1 MDSVNNLNE
10 HPLRPYYV
18 QPAIES
24 NWSTPSPSITR
35 ASTSSNTTTASYSI
49 PPSGYLNRYEDSSA
63 IPYYTSNEGVIN
75 GGRYLKSFMIGSFL
89 TFTSTALVMPFEVG
103 KTLAQV
109 QYVPRILVDDD
120 HMPSTME
127 EEEEVSPAWCRME
140 MGLLNALSFIQLEDE
155 DQVEAYFSDLQSQS
169 RTGGVTPTLLLPPRS
184 TSPSGYLRRSRA
196 NDATFGTKPEW
207 IMPVVVQGGVWDM
220 MRTLSKWKG
229 EGWSSLWKGQLTTCC
244 WDACSASIQP
254 LLLAPLTLIFLPASS
269 SALAALPLMHSA
281 SPGPLLFLSTFSH
294 VVTTVFLSPVD
305 LIRTRL
311 IVQSAQPQH
320 RKYSGPLDAFN
331 TIIKEEGGL
340 YTTYFHP
347 HLLFPAL
354 LEGILRPLIFLATPL
369 IISRSFHIEPSS
381 SPILFACA
389 EFVLGSLGLLI
400 TIPIETV
407 RKRLQIQTRA
417 KVTRG
422 GKGRGGRAWRTCV
435 ETREAPYAGM
445 VDAVYRILT
454 EETGRIPRRN
464 RRRSSFNSANRPD
477 APTEGTTP
485 EKEDLGELGAGRG
498 VRQLYRGLGM
508 GIGAN
513 VVVLLLGVLAG
524 GADDRLRWT
533 EM

>member
-1 MDSVNNLNE
+1 
-10 HPLRPYYV
+10 
-18 QPAIES
+18 
-24 NWSTPSPSITR
+24 
-35 ASTSSNTTTASYSI
+35 
-49 PPSGYLNRYEDSSA
+49 
-63 IPYYTSNEGVIN
+63 
-75 GGRYLKSFMIGSFL
+75 
-89 TFTSTALVMPFEVG
+89 
-103 KTLAQV
+103 
-109 QYVPRILVDDD
+109 
-120 HMPSTME
+120 
-127 EEEEVSPAWCRME
+127 
-140 MGLLNALSFIQLEDE
+140 
-155 DQVEAYFSDLQSQS
+155 
-169 RTGGVTPTLLLPPRS
+169 
-184 TSPSGYLRRSRA
+184 
-196 NDATFGTKPEW
+196 
-207 IMPVVVQGGVWDM
+207 M

-254 LLLAPLTLIFLPASS
+254 LLLTPLTLIFLPTS

-281 SPGPLLFLSTFSH
+281 HPGPLLFLSTLSH

-331 TIIKEEGGL
+331 AIIREEGGL

-354 LEGILRPLIFLATPL
+354 LEGIVRPLIFLATPL

-389 EFVLGSLGLLI
+389 EFILGSLGLLI
-400 TIPIETV
+400 TIPVETV

-417 KVTRG
+417 PVVRG
-422 GKGRGGRAWRTCV
+422 NKPGGGTGRPWRTCV
-435 ETREAPYAGM
+435 ETRDAPYAGM

-464 RRRSSFNSANRPD
+464 RRRSSFNSAHPGSPT
-477 APTEGTTP
+477 AEGPTTTTEGK
-485 EKEDLGELGAGRG
+485 KEDLGELGAGMG
-498 VRQLYRGLGM
+498 LRQLYRGLGM